1 MHKLKHSYSFLYL
14 PEDQARTR
22 ELRVPRWALL
32 LSGGALSLV
41 AALAI
46 AYLFGLTQGASW
58 MPGGSQLVQENQH
71 LRTEVRLLEGQVNYL
86 RADLQEVFEMQ
97 RLVAQAVDLE
107 PMDPETFEAG
117 VGGRAPL
124 RLHNQE
130 IPDLAAG
137 RPGEQAELQQE
148 LDKLLRQAKIQRQGF
163 QAILD
168 TLTMRSVAR
177 NQIPSIRPCD
187 TGWLSSRFGI
197 RKDPFTGRQ
206 AFHRGIDF
214 SVPVGSPVRV
224 AGDGVVVAVQQ
235 QRGLGKVI
243 KVEHGGDVV
252 TVYAHLNKALVKKG
266 QKVTRGDLIAESGN
280 SGRSTAP
287 HLHYEIRI
295 GGRAVNP
302 ITYILDSYSSRN

>member
-1 MHKLKHSYSFLYL
+1 MLKLKHSYSFLYM
-14 PEDQARTR
+14 PDDHARTR
-22 ELRVPRWALL
+22 ELRVPRWTILI
-32 LSGGALSLV
+32 SGGALCLV
-41 AALAI
+41 AVLAV
-46 AYLFGLTQGASW
+46 AYIFGLTQGASW
-58 MPGGSQLVQENQH
+58 MPGGSQLVQENRH
-71 LRTEVRLLEGQVNYL
+71 LRTEVQMLEGQVNYL

-117 VGGRAPL
+117 IGGRAPL
-124 RLHNQE
+124 KLHNQE
-130 IPDLAAG
+130 IPELAAG
-137 RPGEQAELQQE
+137 MPGEQAELQQE

-168 TLTMRSVAR
+168 TMTMRSVAR

-206 AFHRGIDF
+206 VFHRGIDF
-214 SVPVGSPVRV
+214 SLPVGSAVRV

-243 KVEHGGDVV
+243 KIDHGNDVM

-266 QKVTRGDLIAESGN
+266 QKVRRGDLIAESGN

-302 ITYILDSYSSRN
+302 ITYILDSYAARN